1 MGEIMVEIGSQL
13 RYFRQK
19 EKMSQKQLANRLH
32 VTPQTVS
39 KWELDKSAPDY
50 DQLIALSKIFRK
62 STDALLGQ
70 AKPSLLDYLTD
81 PRSVVRGFGLDGLSL
96 LEGGEERG
104 KDQDTQ

>member
-70 AKPSLLDYLTD
+70 AKPS
-81 PRSVVRGFGLDGLSL
+81 FWII
-96 LEGGEERG
+96 
-104 KDQDTQ
+104 